1 MHHTSVRQFFPK
13 LPGRGGQ
20 HKTKLGEEGWRRIKI
35 LLFSGGYSGLQRVL
49 QNFTEGYII
58 YINKVVI
65 SVCLFVCLSDHNS
78 ETPEPIQSE

>member
-1 MHHTSVRQFFPK
+1 M
-13 LPGRGGQ
+13 RGDYYCLQ
-20 HKTKLGEEGWRRIKI
+20 KTD
-35 LLFSGGYSGLQRVL
+35 YSGLQRVL

-78 ETPEPIQSE
+78 EPMEQFASNFDWETRETYGNVISLAVRFRVEWVNF